1 MTPPYDDDGAVS
13 VSRAAVRFTDTT
25 LRTGTEPHQEA
36 DHPGTATTTRAGP
49 HAMTIRGIR
58 GMLSE

>member
-1 MTPPYDDDGAVS
+1 MS